1 MKTRAAALA
10 LCMAAVLTAF
20 TGCSTGSTDETGG
33 TVSTADEKEDRSGM
47 EFYLTY
53 PDYNTKAF
61 TVSYDDGTIQDK
73 KVMSLAK

>member
-1 MKTRAAALA
+1 
-10 LCMAAVLTAF
+10 
-20 TGCSTGSTDETGG
+20 
-33 TVSTADEKEDRSGM
+33 M

-73 KVMSLAK
+73 KVMSLAKKIRSCRDLCTEYPVVGNLRLDGS

>member
-1 MKTRAAALA
+1 
-10 LCMAAVLTAF
+10 
-20 TGCSTGSTDETGG
+20 
-33 TVSTADEKEDRSGM
+33 M

-73 KVMSLAK
+73 KVMSLAKKYGRIIVMEDGFRVGDGTHSELLANCETYQKMNKDAGESGV